1 MVKKTLKITL
11 GKVVLVKLTQENEV
25 KTYKICLGFAD
36 LLRGKSYNELTSG
49 AVYVS
54 PAAPL
59 AQAILNHTQ
68 GEKIEYPSPS
78 GKITVEILKIY

>member
-1 MVKKTLKITL
+1 MVKKILKVDL
-11 GKVVLVKLTQENEV
+11 GKIVLVKLTQESEV
-25 KTYKICLGFAD
+25 KIYKIYLGFPD
-36 LLRGKSYNELTSG
+36 LLSGKSQNKL
-49 AVYVS
+49 ALDAFYVS

-78 GKITVEILKIY
+78 GKISVEILKIF